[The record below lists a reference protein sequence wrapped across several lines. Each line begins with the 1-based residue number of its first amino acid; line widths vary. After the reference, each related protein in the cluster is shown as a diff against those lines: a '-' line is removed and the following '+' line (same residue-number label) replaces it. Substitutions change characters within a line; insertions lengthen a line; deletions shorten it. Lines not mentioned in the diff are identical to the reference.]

1 MRLLYLSAIFW
12 FLIDQGSKYG
22 VLYGLNLIE
31 RIYLEVLPP
40 VLVFHLGWN
49 TGINFG
55 LFAGGPEV
63 TRYGLIVLALVIC
76 GCLFYWAKTGLTRP
90 VAFLSAGAVIGGALG
105 NSLDRAI
112 HGAVIDFLNMSCC
125 GINNPFT
132 FNIADVGIVCG
143 AIGLMIFADSEKKTA

>member
-1 MRLLYLSAIFW
+1 MRLLYLSAVFW

-31 RIYLEVLPP
+31 RIHLEVLPP